1 MTTPAGKTSDA
12 AQTDAS
18 RNQLAELVRVGKVL
32 SSGLQFPELFTEI
45 MTILRRAV
53 RAEGGT
59 LYIYDN
65 KSESLKAVVLINEP
79 LSFESVVPEFDPLVA
94 KGFIELPVSRGR
106 AGAVAVRSF
115 LERRIIVVDDVESE
129 SRDDDLDFSNVRK
142 FDRENNY
149 RTRAMA
155 VFPLVS
161 QDDKPIGV
169 LQLINPDPEVA
180 ARRMEFLSLLAAQI
194 GIALNNA
201 LLVSEAQNLLASL
214 VRMVVVAIDE
224 KSPHTAG
231 HCQRVTELTMMF
243 AEAVEKEDQGPCA
256 DFSMTDEE
264 RRELRLAALLHDVG
278 KIITPSHILDK
289 PTKLFTIYDR
299 VGLLRERV
307 RAWKLARD
315 HAALKERVR
324 AAGMEKLIA
333 EAGEEDEESRR
344 WQDDID
350 FLNGVN
356 RNTVMMNEDAARR
369 LEEIAARRIPPLD
382 GEGGGGSGGDGEGES
397 GGGGESEILGGRVM
411 EAEEKRNLEIRR
423 GTLNPEERK
432 VMEEHVAIS
441 IRLLQSIPWPR
452 NLRRLV
458 EYAGSHHEN
467 MNGTGY
473 PNKLRGEQMSVQARI
488 LGIADR
494 FEGISAPDR
503 PYRAVKMTLSRVMRI
518 MHAMRDDNHI
528 DADLFEVFLR
538 RKVYM
543 DYARRHLPPELI
555 DCD

>member
-1 MTTPAGKTSDA
+1 MSPNSVP
-12 AQTDAS
+12 TDSPVSAS
-18 RNQLAELVRVGKVL
+18 PGEMGELVRIGKAL
-32 SSGLQFPELFTEI
+32 SSGRPFRELFTEI
-45 MTILRRAV
+45 MAILRRATA
-53 RAEGGT
+53 AEGGT

-65 KSESLKAVVLINEP
+65 KSETLKAVVLINEP
-79 LSFESVVPEFDPLVA
+79 LKFESVVPDFDPLVA
-94 KGFIELPVSRGR
+94 KGFIELPVTGAA
-106 AGAVAVRSF
+106 AGAIAARCF
-115 LERRIIVVDDVESE
+115 AARRIIMVDDVESNDE
-129 SRDDDLDFSNVRK
+129 FDFANVRK

-149 RTRAMA
+149 RTRAMT

-161 QDDKPIGV
+161 QDDKVIGV
-169 LQLINPDPEVA
+169 LQLINPDPETA
-180 ARRMEFLSLLAAQI
+180 KRRMEFLSLLAAQI

-243 AEAVEKEDQGPCA
+243 ADTLEKESEGPFA
-256 DFSMTDEE
+256 GFSMSEEE
-264 RRELRLAALLHDVG
+264 RRELRMAALLHDVG

-324 AAGMEKLIA
+324 AAGMSELIDDS
-333 EAGEEDEESRR
+333 EDAESRR

-350 FLNGVN
+350 FLTGL
-356 RNTVMMNEDAARR
+356 NTNAVMMNPEAEQR
-369 LEEIAARRIPPLD
+369 LEEIASRRIPPLD
-382 GEGGGGSGGDGEGES
+382 GEEGKVGADGGDATSGES
-397 GGGGESEILGGRVM
+397 GARLLESD
-411 EAEEKRNLEIRR
+411 EKRDLAIRR
-423 GTLNPEERK
+423 GTLNSEERK

-467 MNGTGY
+467 INGTGY
-473 PNKLRGEQMSVQARI
+473 PNRLRGDQMSVPARI

-503 PYRAVKMTLSRVMRI
+503 PYRAVKMTLSRVMKI
-518 MHAMRDDNHI
+518 MTAMRDDEHI
-528 DADLFEVFLR
+528 DPDLFEVFER
-538 RKVYM
+538 RKVYL

>member
-115 LERRIIVVDDVESE
+115 LERRIIVVDDVENE

-382 GEGGGGSGGDGEGES
+382 GEGEGEGES
-397 GGGGESEILGGRVM
+397 GGGGDSEILGGRVM

>member
-1 MTTPAGKTSDA
+1 MPAKKKQPQEPA
-12 AQTDAS
+12 ADSS
-18 RNQLAELVRVGKVL
+18 RGQLEELVRVGKAL
-32 SSGLQFPELFTEI
+32 SSGRPFPELFTEV

-65 KSESLKAVVLINEP
+65 KAESLKAVVLINEP
-79 LSFESVVPEFDPLVA
+79 LDFKSVVADFDPLVA

-106 AGAVAVRSF
+106 AGAIAAQCF
-115 LERRIIVVDDVESE
+115 TERQIIVVNDVETE
-129 SRDDDLDFSNVRK
+129 TRFDFSNVRK

-149 RTRAMA
+149 NTRAMA
-155 VFPLVS
+155 VFPLVA
-161 QDDKPIGV
+161 QDDNVIGV
-169 LQLINPDPEVA
+169 LQLINPDPNILES
-180 ARRMEFLSLLAAQI
+180 RMEFLSLLAAQI

-243 AEAVEKEDQGPCA
+243 ADVLEREDQGPFA
-256 DFSMTDEE
+256 NFTMSDEE

-278 KIITPSHILDK
+278 KIITPAHILDK

-299 VGLLRERV
+299 VGLLRERL

-315 HAALKERVR
+315 YEALKERVR
-324 AAGMEKLIA
+324 EAGMESMIP
-333 EAGEEDEESRR
+333 EAEDEESLR
-344 WQDDID
+344 WRDDMD
-350 FLNGVN
+350 FLTGVN
-356 RNTVMMNEDAARR
+356 RNTVRMDEEAERR
-369 LEEIAARRIPPLD
+369 LDEIAARRIPLMSMN
-382 GEGGGGSGGDGEGES
+382 GEESAELPGAPARGDTV
-397 GGGGESEILGGRVM
+397 L
-411 EAEEKRNLEIRR
+411 EADEKSDLAIRR
-423 GTLNPEERK
+423 GTLNPKERK

-473 PNKLRGEQMSVQARI
+473 PNKLRGEQMSVPARI

-503 PYRAVKMTLSRVMRI
+503 PYRAVKMTLSRVMQI
-518 MHAMRDDNHI
+518 MTSMRDEEHI
-528 DADLFEVFLR
+528 DPDLFDVFVR

-543 DYARRHLPPELI
+543 DYARRHLPAELI

>member
-1 MTTPAGKTSDA
+1 MSPNSVP
-12 AQTDAS
+12 TDSPVSAS
-18 RNQLAELVRVGKVL
+18 PGEMGELVRIGKAL
-32 SSGLQFPELFTEI
+32 SSGRPFRELFTEI
-45 MTILRRAV
+45 MAILRRATA
-53 RAEGGT
+53 AEGGT

-65 KSESLKAVVLINEP
+65 KSETLKAVVLINEP
-79 LSFESVVPEFDPLVA
+79 LKFESVVPDFDPLVA
-94 KGFIELPVSRGR
+94 KGFIELPVTGAA
-106 AGAVAVRSF
+106 AGAIAARCF
-115 LERRIIVVDDVESE
+115 AARRIIMVDDVESNDE
-129 SRDDDLDFSNVRK
+129 FDFANVRK

-149 RTRAMA
+149 RTRAMT

-161 QDDKPIGV
+161 QDDKVIGV
-169 LQLINPDPEVA
+169 LQLINPDPETA
-180 ARRMEFLSLLAAQI
+180 KRRMEFLSLLAAQI

-243 AEAVEKEDQGPCA
+243 ADTLEKESEGPFA
-256 DFSMTDEE
+256 GFSMSEEE
-264 RRELRLAALLHDVG
+264 RRELRMAALLHDVG

-324 AAGMEKLIA
+324 AAGMSELIDDS
-333 EAGEEDEESRR
+333 EDAESRR

-350 FLNGVN
+350 FLTGL
-356 RNTVMMNEDAARR
+356 NTNAVMMNPEAEQR
-369 LEEIAARRIPPLD
+369 LEEIASRRIPPLD
-382 GEGGGGSGGDGEGES
+382 GEKGKVGADGGDAASGES
-397 GGGGESEILGGRVM
+397 GARLLESD
-411 EAEEKRNLEIRR
+411 EKRDLAIRR
-423 GTLNPEERK
+423 GTLNSEERK

-467 MNGTGY
+467 INGTGY
-473 PNKLRGEQMSVQARI
+473 PNRLRGDQMSVPARI

-503 PYRAVKMTLSRVMRI
+503 PYRAVKMTLSRVMKI
-518 MHAMRDDNHI
+518 MTAMRDDEHI
-528 DADLFEVFLR
+528 DPDLFEVFER
-538 RKVYM
+538 RKVYL

>member
-1 MTTPAGKTSDA
+1 MSSTPSRANS
-12 AQTDAS
+12 AS
-18 RNQLAELVRVGKVL
+18 APDSPRGQLEELVRVGKAL
-32 SSGLQFPELFTEI
+32 SSGRQFPELFTEV
-45 MTILRRAV
+45 MTILRHAV

-59 LYIYDN
+59 LYMYDN
-65 KSESLKAVVLINEP
+65 KAESLKAVVLINEP
-79 LSFESVVPEFDPLVA
+79 LNFKSVVSEFDPLVA

-106 AGAVAVRSF
+106 AGAIAARCF
-115 LERRIIVVDDVESE
+115 LERQIIVVSDVETE
-129 SRDDDLDFSNVRK
+129 TRFDFSNVRK

-155 VFPLVS
+155 VFPLVA
-161 QDDKPIGV
+161 QDDNVIGV
-169 LQLINPDPEVA
+169 LQLINPDPEVLEQ
-180 ARRMEFLSLLAAQI
+180 RMDFLSLLAAQI

-231 HCQRVTELTMMF
+231 HCQRVTELTMMLT
-243 AEAVEKEDQGPCA
+243 EAVESEREGPFA
-256 DFSMTDEE
+256 EFVLTDEE

-278 KIITPSHILDK
+278 KIITPAHILDK

-299 VGLLRERV
+299 VGLLRERL

-315 HAALKERVR
+315 HAALKARVR
-324 AAGMEKLIA
+324 QAGMDSLIS
-333 EAGEEDEESRR
+333 ESEDEESRR
-344 WQDDID
+344 WQDDMD
-350 FLNGVN
+350 FLAGVN
-356 RNTVMMNEDAARR
+356 RNTVRMDEEAERR
-369 LEEIAARRIPPLD
+369 LDEIAARRIPAMN
-382 GEGGGGSGGDGEGES
+382 GEEEGDRAGGKV
-397 GGGGESEILGGRVM
+397 L
-411 EAEEKRNLEIRR
+411 EADEKSDLAIRR
-423 GTLNPEERK
+423 GTLNPRERK

-441 IRLLQSIPWPR
+441 IRLLQSIPWPK

-473 PNKLRGEQMSVQARI
+473 PNKLRGEQMSVPARI

-503 PYRAVKMTLSRVMRI
+503 PYRAVKMTLSRVMKI
-518 MHAMRDDNHI
+518 MTAMRDDDHI
-528 DADLFEVFLR
+528 DADLFDVFVR

>member
-1 MTTPAGKTSDA
+1 MPRKKQPNSPAADS
-12 AQTDAS
+12 S
-18 RNQLAELVRVGKVL
+18 RGQLEELVRVGKAL
-32 SSGLQFPELFTEI
+32 SSGRPFPELFTEV

-65 KSESLKAVVLINEP
+65 KAESLKAVVLINEP
-79 LSFESVVPEFDPLVA
+79 LNFKSVVADFDPLVA

-106 AGAVAVRSF
+106 AGAIAARCF
-115 LERRIIVVDDVESE
+115 MERQIIVVNDVETE
-129 SRDDDLDFSNVRK
+129 ERFDFSNVRT

-149 RTRAMA
+149 KTRAMA
-155 VFPLVS
+155 VFPLVA
-161 QDDKPIGV
+161 QDDNVIGV
-169 LQLINPDPEVA
+169 LQLINPDPEILA
-180 ARRMEFLSLLAAQI
+180 SRMEFLSSLAAQI

-243 AEAVEKEDQGPCA
+243 ADALERENEGPFA
-256 DFSMTDEE
+256 EFKMSDEE
-264 RRELRLAALLHDVG
+264 KRELRLAALLHDVG
-278 KIITPSHILDK
+278 KIITPAHILDK

-299 VGLLRERV
+299 VGLLRERL

-315 HAALKERVR
+315 YAALKERVR
-324 AAGMEKLIA
+324 GAGMESLIP
-333 EAGEEDEESRR
+333 ESEDEESRR
-344 WQDDID
+344 WQDDMD
-350 FLNGVN
+350 FLTGVN
-356 RNTVMMNEDAARR
+356 RNTVFMDAAAEER
-369 LEEIAARRIPPLD
+369 LEEIGARRIPMMN
-382 GEGGGGSGGDGEGES
+382 GEGDSGDVSGAGGDNV
-397 GGGGESEILGGRVM
+397 LQ
-411 EAEEKRNLEIRR
+411 ADEKSDLAIRR
-423 GTLNPEERK
+423 GTLNPKERK

-441 IRLLQSIPWPR
+441 IRLLQSIPWPK

-473 PNKLRGEQMSVQARI
+473 PNKLRGEQMSVPARI

-503 PYRAVKMTLSRVMRI
+503 PYRAVKMTLSRVMKI
-518 MHAMRDDNHI
+518 MNAMRDDEHI
-528 DADLFEVFLR
+528 DSDLFDVFVR

-543 DYARRHLPPELI
+543 DYARRHLPAELI

>member
-1 MTTPAGKTSDA
+1 MPKTDPAPAPSAANPDTP
-12 AQTDAS
+12 
-18 RNQLAELVRVGKVL
+18 REQLEELVRVGRAL
-32 SSGLQFPELFTEI
+32 SSGRPFPELFTEI

-79 LSFESVVPEFDPLVA
+79 LNFKSVVPEFDPLVA
-94 KGFIELPVSRGR
+94 KGFIELPVSAGR
-106 AGAVAVRSF
+106 AGAIAVRCF
-115 LERRIIVVDDVESE
+115 MERRIIIVDDVEAE
-129 SRDDDLDFSNVRK
+129 NRADDLDFSNVRK
-142 FDRENNY
+142 FDRENSY

-155 VFPLVS
+155 VFPLIS
-161 QDDKPIGV
+161 QEDSVIGV

-180 ARRMEFLSLLAAQI
+180 SRRMEFLSLLASQI
-194 GIALNNA
+194 GVALNNA
-201 LLVSEAQNLLASL
+201 LLVSEAQNLLSSL

-243 AEAVEKEDQGPCA
+243 AEAVESEAAGPFA

-299 VGLLRERV
+299 VELLRERV

-315 HAALKERVR
+315 FAALKEKVR
-324 AAGMEKLIA
+324 AAGMGEMIA
-333 EAGEEDEESRR
+333 ACEDDISRR

-350 FLNGVN
+350 FLAGVN
-356 RNTVMMNEDAARR
+356 RNTVRMDEEAERR
-369 LEEIAARRIPPLD
+369 LNEIAARRIPPLAD
-382 GEGGGGSGGDGEGES
+382 GGDES
-397 GGGGESEILGGRVM
+397 AILSGRIL
-411 EAEEKRNLEIRR
+411 EAGEKRDLEIRR

-432 VMEEHVAIS
+432 VMEEHVSIS

-467 MNGTGY
+467 INGTGY
-473 PNKLRGEQMSVQARI
+473 PNRLHGRDMSVPSRI

-503 PYRAVKMTLSRVMRI
+503 PYRAVKMTLSRVMKI
-518 MHAMRDDNHI
+518 MTAMRDDEHI
-528 DADLFEVFLR
+528 DADLFEVFTR

>member
-382 GEGGGGSGGDGEGES
+382 GEGAGGSEGEGEGES
-397 GGGGESEILGGRVM
+397 GGGGDSEILGGRVM

-528 DADLFEVFLR
+528 DADLFDVFLR

>member
-1 MTTPAGKTSDA
+1 MPSPSESGNGENPAQPQDSS
-12 AQTDAS
+12 AS
-18 RNQLAELVRVGKVL
+18 HEQLKELVRVGKAL
-32 SSGLQFPELFTEI
+32 SSGRPFPELFTEV

-53 RAEGGT
+53 HAEGGT

-79 LSFESVVPEFDPLVA
+79 LNFESVVQDFDPLVA
-94 KGFIELPVSRGR
+94 KGFIELPVSRGKQ
-106 AGAVAVRSF
+106 GAIAARCF
-115 LERRIIVVDDVESE
+115 TERQIIVVNDVETE
-129 SRDDDLDFSNVRK
+129 TRFDFSNVRK
-142 FDRENNY
+142 FDRQNNY
-149 RTRAMA
+149 TTRAMA

-161 QDDKPIGV
+161 QDDNVIGV
-169 LQLINPDPEVA
+169 LQLINPDPKVTA
-180 ARRMEFLSLLAAQI
+180 SRMEFLSLLAAQI

-214 VRMVVVAIDE
+214 VKMVVVAIDE

-231 HCQRVTELTMMF
+231 HCHRVTELTMMF
-243 AEAVEKEDQGPCA
+243 ADAVEKETEGPFA
-256 DFSMTDEE
+256 NFSMSDEE
-264 RRELRLAALLHDVG
+264 KRELHLAALLHDVG

-299 VGLLRERV
+299 VGLLRERL
-307 RAWKLARD
+307 RAWKLARE
-315 HAALKERVR
+315 HQALKARVA
-324 AAGMEKLIA
+324 AAGMGELIA
-333 EAGEEDEESRR
+333 ADEDEESQR
-344 WQDDID
+344 WQEDID
-350 FLNGVN
+350 FLTGVN
-356 RNTVMMNEDAARR
+356 RNTVMMDEKAEAR
-369 LEEIAARRIPPLD
+369 LEEIASRTIPALN
-382 GEGGGGSGGDGEGES
+382 GEE
-397 GGGGESEILGGRVM
+397 ESEILGARVL
-411 EAEEKRNLEIRR
+411 EAGEKRDLAIRR

-473 PNKLRGEQMSVQARI
+473 PNQLRGEQMSLPARI

-503 PYRAVKMTLSRVMRI
+503 PYRAVKMTLSRVMKI
-518 MHAMRDDNHI
+518 MHAMRDDQHI
-528 DADLFEVFLR
+528 DPDLFDVFTR

>member
-115 LERRIIVVDDVESE
+115 LERRIIVVDDVENE

-382 GEGGGGSGGDGEGES
+382 GEGAGGGEGEGES

-528 DADLFEVFLR
+528 DADLFDVFLR

>member
-382 GEGGGGSGGDGEGES
+382 GEGAGEGEGES

>member
-1 MTTPAGKTSDA
+1 MSEKTPTAPDIPVS
-12 AQTDAS
+12 AS
-18 RNQLAELVRVGKVL
+18 PGEMGELVRIGKAL
-32 SSGLQFPELFTEI
+32 SSGRPFRELFTEI
-45 MTILRRAV
+45 MAILRRATA
-53 RAEGGT
+53 AEGGT

-65 KSESLKAVVLINEP
+65 KSETLKAVVLINEP
-79 LSFESVVPEFDPLVA
+79 LKFESVVPDFDPLVA
-94 KGFIELPVSRGR
+94 KGFIELPVT
-106 AGAVAVRSF
+106 GAATGAIAARCF
-115 LERRIIVVDDVESE
+115 AARRIIMVDDVESNDE
-129 SRDDDLDFSNVRK
+129 FDFANVRK

-149 RTRAMA
+149 RTRAMT

-161 QDDKPIGV
+161 QDDKVIGV
-169 LQLINPDPEVA
+169 LQLINPDPETA
-180 ARRMEFLSLLAAQI
+180 KRRMEFLSLLAAQI

-243 AEAVEKEDQGPCA
+243 ADTLEKESEGPFA
-256 DFSMTDEE
+256 GFSMSEEE
-264 RRELRLAALLHDVG
+264 RRELRMAALLHDVG

-324 AAGMEKLIA
+324 AAGMSELIDDS
-333 EAGEEDEESRR
+333 EDAESRR

-350 FLNGVN
+350 FLTGL
-356 RNTVMMNEDAARR
+356 NTNAVMMNPEAEQR
-369 LEEIAARRIPPLD
+369 LEEIASRRIPPLD
-382 GEGGGGSGGDGEGES
+382 GEKGKVGADGGDAASGES
-397 GGGGESEILGGRVM
+397 GARLLESD
-411 EAEEKRNLEIRR
+411 EKRDLAIRR
-423 GTLNPEERK
+423 GTLNSEERK

-467 MNGTGY
+467 INGTGY
-473 PNKLRGEQMSVQARI
+473 PNRLRGDQMSVPARI

-503 PYRAVKMTLSRVMRI
+503 PYRAVKMTLSRVMKI
-518 MHAMRDDNHI
+518 MTAMRDDEHI
-528 DADLFEVFLR
+528 DPDLFEVFER
-538 RKVYM
+538 RKVYL

>member
-1 MTTPAGKTSDA
+1 MPSKSGKGKKTAAKTAAPQDA
-12 AQTDAS
+12 DHS
-18 RNQLAELVRVGKVL
+18 PRGQLQELIRVGKAL
-32 SSGLQFPELFTEI
+32 SSGRTFQELFTKV

-53 RAEGGT
+53 LAEGGT

-79 LSFESVVPEFDPLVA
+79 LNFESVVPDFDPLVA
-94 KGFIELPVSRGR
+94 RGFIELPVSRGTT
-106 AGAVAVRSF
+106 AGAIAARCF
-115 LERRIIVVDDVESE
+115 AERQIIVVNDVETE
-129 SRDDDLDFSNVRK
+129 TRFDFSKVRQ

-149 RTRAMA
+149 KTRAMA

-161 QDDKPIGV
+161 QDDNVIGV
-169 LQLINPDPEVA
+169 LQLINPDPKVTEQ
-180 ARRMEFLSLLAAQI
+180 RMEFLSLLAAQM

-214 VRMVVVAIDE
+214 VRMIVVAIDE

-231 HCQRVTELTMMF
+231 HCHRVTELTMMF
-243 AEAVEKEDQGPCA
+243 AEVVAQETEGPFA
-256 DFSMTDEE
+256 DFTLNDEE
-264 RRELRLAALLHDVG
+264 KRELHLAALLHDVG

-299 VGLLRERV
+299 VGLLQERL
-307 RAWKLARD
+307 RAWKLARE
-315 HAALKERVR
+315 HAALKARVLE
-324 AAGMEKLIA
+324 AGMGDLL
-333 EAGEEDEESRR
+333 EAAEDEESRS

-350 FLNGVN
+350 FLAGVN
-356 RNTVMMNEDAARR
+356 RNTVMMDEAAEER
-369 LEEIAARRIPPLD
+369 LERIAARRIPPLN
-382 GEGGGGSGGDGEGES
+382 GEADSDA
-397 GGGGESEILGGRVM
+397 LGARVL
-411 EAEEKRNLEIRR
+411 EAGEKRDLAIRR

-441 IRLLQSIPWPR
+441 IRLLQSIPWPH
-452 NLRRLV
+452 NLRRVV

-473 PNKLRGEQMSVQARI
+473 PNQLRGEDMSLPARI

-503 PYRAVKMTLSRVMRI
+503 PYRAVKMTLSRVMKI
-518 MHAMRDDNHI
+518 MTAMRDDKHI
-528 DADLFEVFLR
+528 DPDLFDLFTR

-543 DYARRHLPPELI
+543 TYARRHLPPELI

>member
-382 GEGGGGSGGDGEGES
+382 GEGAGGGEGEGES

>member
-1 MTTPAGKTSDA
+1 MPSA
-12 AQTDAS
+12 AQAPESS
-18 RNQLAELVRVGKVL
+18 REQLRELVRVGQAL
-32 SSGLQFPELFTEI
+32 SSGRPFAQLFTEV

-53 RAEGGT
+53 NAEGGT

-79 LSFESVVPEFDPLVA
+79 LNFESVVPDFDPLVA
-94 KGFIELPVSRGR
+94 KGFIELPVSRG
-106 AGAVAVRSF
+106 ASGAIAARCF
-115 LERRIIVVDDVESE
+115 TDREIIVVSDVETE
-129 SRDDDLDFSNVRK
+129 TRFDFSNVRK

-149 RTRAMA
+149 ATRAMA
-155 VFPLVS
+155 AFPLIS
-161 QDDKPIGV
+161 QEDKVIGV
-169 LQLINPDPEVA
+169 LQLINPDPEIA
-180 ARRMEFLSLLAAQI
+180 KARMEFLSLLAAQI

-243 AEAVEKEDQGPCA
+243 AESVERETEGPFA
-256 DFSMTDEE
+256 NFTMTDEE

-289 PTKLFTIYDR
+289 PTKLFTIFDR
-299 VGLLRERV
+299 VALLRERL

-315 HAALKERVR
+315 HENLKQKVR
-324 AAGMEKLIA
+324 AAGMENLVNDC
-333 EAGEEDEESRR
+333 EDDQSRR

-350 FLNGVN
+350 FLAGVN
-356 RNTVMMNEDAARR
+356 RNTVPMNEEAEKR
-369 LEEIAARRIPPLD
+369 LSEIADRRIPPLN
-382 GEGGGGSGGDGEGES
+382 GEGDGDEADPVGERILDSGDMRDLA
-397 GGGGESEILGGRVM
+397 I
-411 EAEEKRNLEIRR
+411 KR
-423 GTLNPEERK
+423 GTLNAEERK

-441 IRLLQSIPWPR
+441 IRLLQSIPWPL

-467 MNGTGY
+467 INGTGY
-473 PNKLRGEQMSVQARI
+473 PNKLRGEQMSIPARI

-518 MHAMRDDNHI
+518 MNAMCDEEHI
-528 DADLFEVFLR
+528 DPDLFAIFVR

-543 DYARRHLPPELI
+543 EYARLHLPGELI

>member
-1 MTTPAGKTSDA
+1 MSPSADAPPDAAKSDA
-12 AQTDAS
+12 ATGE
-18 RNQLAELVRVGKVL
+18 LAELVRVGKVL
-32 SSGLQFPELFTEI
+32 SSGRQFPELFTEI

-65 KSESLKAVVLINEP
+65 KAESLKAVVLINEP
-79 LSFESVVPEFDPLVA
+79 LNFKSVVPEFDPLVA

-106 AGAVAVRSF
+106 AGAIAVRSF

-129 SRDDDLDFSNVRK
+129 SREDDLDFSNVRK

-149 RTRAMA
+149 RTRGMA

-161 QDDKPIGV
+161 QDDKVIGV

-180 ARRMEFLSLLAAQI
+180 VRRMEFLSLLAAQI

-243 AEAVEKEDQGPCA
+243 AAAVEKEDDGPYA
-256 DFSMTDEE
+256 EFSMTDEE

-299 VGLLRERV
+299 VGLLRERL

-315 HAALKERVR
+315 HQALKERLR
-324 AAGMEKLIA
+324 AAGMEDLIREA
-333 EAGEEDEESRR
+333 EHDEEALR

-350 FLNGVN
+350 FLTGVN
-356 RNTVMMNEDAARR
+356 RNTVMMNEEAEKR
-369 LEEIAARRIPPLD
+369 LEEIAAREIPPLN
-382 GEGGGGSGGDGEGES
+382 GDDDS
-397 GGGGESEILGGRVM
+397 DILGGKVV
-411 EAEEKRNLEIRR
+411 EADEKSDLAIRR
-423 GTLNPEERK
+423 GTLNPKERK

-473 PNKLRGEQMSVQARI
+473 PNKLRGEQMSIQARI

-503 PYRAVKMTLSRVMRI
+503 PYRAVKMTLSRVMKI
-518 MHAMRDDNHI
+518 MTAMRDDNHI

>member
-1 MTTPAGKTSDA
+1 MPRKKQPNSPAADS
-12 AQTDAS
+12 S
-18 RNQLAELVRVGKVL
+18 RGQLEELVRVGKAL
-32 SSGLQFPELFTEI
+32 SSGRPFPELFTEV

-65 KSESLKAVVLINEP
+65 KAESLKAVVLINEP
-79 LSFESVVPEFDPLVA
+79 LNFKSVVADFDPLVA

-106 AGAVAVRSF
+106 AGAIAARCF
-115 LERRIIVVDDVESE
+115 MERQIIVVNDVETE
-129 SRDDDLDFSNVRK
+129 ERFDFSNVRK

-149 RTRAMA
+149 KTRAMA
-155 VFPLVS
+155 VFPLVA
-161 QDDKPIGV
+161 QDDTVIGV
-169 LQLINPDPEVA
+169 LQLINPDPEILA
-180 ARRMEFLSLLAAQI
+180 SRMEFLSSLAAQI

-243 AEAVEKEDQGPCA
+243 ADALEREDEGPFA
-256 DFSMTDEE
+256 EFKMSDEE
-264 RRELRLAALLHDVG
+264 KRELRLAALLHDVG
-278 KIITPSHILDK
+278 KIITPAHILDK

-299 VGLLRERV
+299 VGLLRERL

-315 HAALKERVR
+315 YAALKERVR
-324 AAGMEKLIA
+324 AAGMEGLIP
-333 EAGEEDEESRR
+333 ESEDEESRR
-344 WQDDID
+344 WQDDMD
-350 FLNGVN
+350 FLTGVN
-356 RNTVMMNEDAARR
+356 RNTVFMDAAAEER
-369 LEEIAARRIPPLD
+369 LEEIGARRIPMMN
-382 GEGGGGSGGDGEGES
+382 GEGDSGDVSGLEGDNV
-397 GGGGESEILGGRVM
+397 L
-411 EAEEKRNLEIRR
+411 EADEKSDLAIRR
-423 GTLNPEERK
+423 GTLNPKERK

-441 IRLLQSIPWPR
+441 IRLLQSIPWPK

-473 PNKLRGEQMSVQARI
+473 PNKLRGEQMSVPARI

-503 PYRAVKMTLSRVMRI
+503 PYRAVKMTLSRVMKI
-518 MHAMRDDNHI
+518 MTAMRDDDHI
-528 DADLFEVFLR
+528 DADLFDVFVR

-543 DYARRHLPPELI
+543 DYARRHLPAELI

>member
-1 MTTPAGKTSDA
+1 MPASSSNSCPIDE
-12 AQTDAS
+12 S
-18 RNQLAELVRVGKVL
+18 PREQLRELVRVGKAL
-32 SSGLQFPELFTEI
+32 SSGRPFPALFTEV

-79 LSFESVVPEFDPLVA
+79 LNFKSVVDDFDPLLA
-94 KGFIELPVSRGR
+94 KGFIELPLADNRGAASI
-106 AGAVAVRSF
+106 AGRCFA
-115 LERRIIVVDDVESE
+115 EGQIILVKDVQTET
-129 SRDDDLDFSNVRK
+129 RFDFANVRK
-142 FDRENNY
+142 FDRANNY
-149 RTRAMA
+149 ATRAMA
-155 VFPLVS
+155 AFPLTARDVS
-161 QDDKPIGV
+161 GNDKVTGV
-169 LQLINPDPEVA
+169 LQLINPDPEVTE
-180 ARRMEFLSLLAAQI
+180 RRMEFLTLLAAQI

-201 LLVSEAQNLLASL
+201 LLVNEAQNLLAAL

-243 AEAVEKEDQGPCA
+243 ADAVEQEDEGPFK
-256 DFSMTDEE
+256 DFSMTDAEK
-264 RRELRLAALLHDVG
+264 RELRLAALLHDVG

-299 VGLLRERV
+299 VGLLRERL

-315 HAALKERVR
+315 HEALRARVR
-324 AAGMEKLIA
+324 AAGHDNLLADPENHD
-333 EAGEEDEESRR
+333 DETRQWR
-344 WQDDID
+344 DDLD
-350 FLNGVN
+350 FLGGVN
-356 RNTVMMNEDAARR
+356 RNTVFMDETAEAR
-369 LEEIAARRIPPLD
+369 LDEIAARRIPAVN
-382 GEGGGGSGGDGEGES
+382 GEQERDLFGEKV
-397 GGGGESEILGGRVM
+397 L
-411 EAEEKRNLEIRR
+411 EADEKSDLAIRR
-423 GTLNPEERK
+423 GTLNPQERK

-441 IRLLQSIPWPR
+441 IRLLQSIPWPK

-473 PNKLRGEQMSVQARI
+473 PNKLRGEQMSVPARI

-503 PYRAVKMTLSRVMRI
+503 PYRAVKMTLSRVMKI
-518 MHAMRDDNHI
+518 MTAMRDDNHI
-528 DADLFEVFLR
+528 DADLFHIFTK

-543 DYARRHLPPELI
+543 DYARRHLPENLI